1 MKTGKL
7 GQFLL
12 WRGKPAKI
20 IGESN
25 APQVIIE
32 MLENKCC
39 PHCNGNL
46 GKKQIHVIL
55 SSPMYQE
62 GAEKIESI

>member
-1 MKTGKL
+1 MKQGRL
-7 GQFLL
+7 GQYLL

-25 APQVIIE
+25 SPEVIIE
-32 MLENKCC
+32 MLEKKCC
-39 PHCNGNL
+39 PHCNGDL
-46 GKKQIHVIL
+46 GKNQIHVIV

>member
-12 WRGKPAKI
+12 WRKKPAKI

-25 APQVIIE
+25 GHQVIIE

-39 PHCNGNL
+39 PHCNGDL
-46 GKKQIHVIL
+46 GKEQIHVIL

-62 GAEKIESI
+62 GAERLETI

>member
-12 WRGKPAKI
+12 WRKKPAKI

-25 APQVIIE
+25 GHQVIIE
-32 MLENKCC
+32 ILENKCC
-39 PHCNGNL
+39 PHCNGDL
-46 GKKQIHVIL
+46 GKEQI
-55 SSPMYQE
+55 Q
-62 GAEKIESI
+62 G

>member
-1 MKTGKL
+1 MKQGKL
-7 GQFLL
+7 GQYLL

-25 APQVIIE
+25 SPEVIIE

-39 PHCNGNL
+39 PHCNGDL
-46 GKKQIHVIL
+46 GKNQIHVIV

-62 GAEKIESI
+62 GAEKIETI